1 MRPRRIVRAGAGGAL
16 VIGLAMAGG
25 WIAYDG
31 ALAADGTGSDP
42 SSTPAT
48 QDSGA
53 GDDPSTAGGG
63 AQSTAE
69 VERRDLITREEYDG
83 TLGYTDERAV
93 ANRGQGTLTW
103 TAGEGTLVRPGAIL
117 YRVDTRPVFWFSGG
131 QPAWRT
137 LEDGIDDG
145 LDVRQLEQNLVA
157 LGFDP
162 DREID
167 VDTEFDD
174 ATEDAIERWQ
184 EKTHQEETG
193 TIELGTVVFLPGQ
206 TRRIADVQGS
216 VGGTAGGAILSTTS
230 TRREATFDIDARDA
244 GQVRE
249 GKPVQVELP
258 DGSVV
263 GGRIAHVGRVA
274 TGGSDDPA
282 AEEEPTI
289 EVTVRLDAGTAV
301 DAFDQAPV
309 LVRVET
315 EAERDATAVPVG
327 ALLALA
333 GGGYAL
339 ELADTHRLVPVEVGA
354 FADGYVQ
361 VTGDGIDEGTRV
373 VQADL

>member
-1 MRPRRIVRAGAGGAL
+1 MSPRRIVRTGAGGAL

-31 ALAADGTGSDP
+31 ALAADGTTGSP
-42 SSTPAT
+42 SDAASV
-48 QDSGA
+48 QDSGD
-53 GDDPSTAGGG
+53 GDGSSGDGSTP
-63 AQSTAE
+63 QSTAE
-69 VERRDLITREEYDG
+69 VERRDLITREETDG

-103 TAGEGTLVRPGAIL
+103 TAEEGSIVRPGAIL
-117 YRVDTRPVFWFSGG
+117 YRVDTRPVFWLSGG

-162 DREID
+162 DREIE

-193 TIELGTVVFLPGQ
+193 KIELGTIVFLPGQ
-206 TRRIADVQGS
+206 TRRIAEVQGT
-216 VGGTAGGAILSTTS
+216 VGGNAGGGILSTTS

-244 GQVRE
+244 GQVQE
-249 GKPVQVELP
+249 GKSVEVELP
-258 DGSVV
+258 DGTVV
-263 GGRIAHVGRVA
+263 PGRIAHVGRVA

-282 AEEEPTI
+282 AESDPTI
-289 EVTVRLDAGTAV
+289 TVTVRLEAAKGI

-315 EAERDATAVPVG
+315 EAERDALAVPVG

-339 ELADTHRLVPVEVGA
+339 ELADSHGLVPVEVGA

-361 VTGDGIDEGTRV
+361 VTGEGIDEGTRV

>member
-1 MRPRRIVRAGAGGAL
+1 VSARRIVRTGAGSAL

-31 ALAADGTGSDP
+31 ALAADGTSGGP
-42 SSTPAT
+42 SSAASVPDDTGEGS
-48 QDSGA
+48 SG
-53 GDDPSTAGGG
+53 DGGG
-63 AQSTAE
+63 PQSTAA

-93 ANRGQGTLTW
+93 SNRGQGTLTW
-103 TAGEGTLVRPGAIL
+103 IAEEGSLVRPGAIL
-117 YRVDTRPVFWFSGG
+117 YRVDTRPVFWLSGG

-145 LDVRQLEQNLVA
+145 LHVRQLEQNLVA

-162 DREID
+162 DREIE

-206 TRRIADVQGS
+206 LRRVADVQGT
-216 VGGTAGGAILSTTS
+216 VGGGAGGAILSTTS
-230 TRREATFDIDARDA
+230 TRREATFEIDAREA
-244 GQVRE
+244 GQVQE
-249 GKPVQVELP
+249 GKAVQVELP
-258 DGSVV
+258 DGTVV

-282 AEEEPTI
+282 ADDDPTI
-289 EVTVRLDAGTAV
+289 EVTVRLEAGKGV

-315 EAERDATAVPVG
+315 EAERDALAVPVG

-339 ELADTHRLVPVEVGA
+339 ELADSHRLVPVEVGA